1 MTAALATFAATAIP
15 SQARPRP
22 QTLFR
27 GSRILTGV
35 ILAFSGVLLAAL
47 ASRGVAPAQL
57 LSVVGVLQV
66 IAAVGV
72 WMDRGWGFAL
82 AIWVLAAGVFV
93 VVGGIVV
100 AVLGLDPLRGEG
112 AGGSVALLAWTLFW
126 YGVAAW
132 GLQRTIVARQG

>member
-1 MTAALATFAATAIP
+1 MTAALATLAATAIP
-15 SQARPRP
+15 NQARPRP

-47 ASRGVAPAQL
+47 ATRGNAPAQL
-57 LSVVGVLQV
+57 LSVIGVLQV
-66 IAAVGV
+66 LAAVGV
-72 WMDRGWGFAL
+72 WMDRRWGFAL

-93 VVGGIVV
+93 IVGGIVV
-100 AVLGLDPLRGEG
+100 AVLGLDLLGGQR
-112 AGGSVALLAWTLFW
+112 AGGGLALLVWTLFW

-132 GLQRTIVARQG
+132 GLQRTVVARQG

>member
-15 SQARPRP
+15 HQARPRA

-27 GSRILTGV
+27 GSRILTGL

-47 ASRGVAPAQL
+47 ASRGLAPAQL
-57 LSVVGVLQV
+57 LSIVGVLQ
-66 IAAVGV
+66 ILAAVGV

-93 VVGGIVV
+93 VVGGIVLV
-100 AVLGLDPLRGEG
+100 LLGLDPLAGQG
-112 AGGSVALLAWTLFW
+112 AGGGLALLVWTLFW

-132 GLQRTIVARQG
+132 ALQRTVIARQG